1 MLHETVQSFAQL
13 KWDRHY
19 DALILMEL
27 YHYIGEANMGIPV
40 FQQR

>member
-1 MLHETVQSFAQL
+1 MLHEAVQSFAQL
-13 KWDRHY
+13 KWDKCY
-19 DALILMEL
+19 DAPILTEL